1 MLNYASDTDS
11 NFAKKQAF
19 SGLKKA
25 LPGRKNGLEK
35 KKRSEKNKK
44 LDFFQKMVYYH
55 IHNTKTSVRDTKT
68 GGTRMRRLEK

>member
-1 MLNYASDTDS
+1 MDR

-25 LPGRKNGLEK
+25 LLGRKNSLGK

-55 IHNTKTSVRDTKT
+55 THNTKTSVRDTKT
-68 GGTRMRRLEK
+68 SGTRMRRLEK

>member
-1 MLNYASDTDS
+1 M
-11 NFAKKQAF
+11 
-19 SGLKKA
+19 
-25 LPGRKNGLEK
+25 KNSLRK

-68 GGTRMRRLEK
+68 SGTRMRRLEK